1 MFLLRK
7 YIKINEFGCQI
18 GLQMSQ
24 PGFGD
29 RVKEPPPQNHPKG
42 DLHPKL
48 HFHNQII
55 TEINDLEALFK
66 TLKSNVEIRNRLVKE
81 PSPKPSKGDLPPKL
95 YFHYKIITEMY
106 DLAALF

>member
-1 MFLLRK
+1 MCLLKK

-42 DLHPKL
+42 DLPPKL
-48 HFHNQII
+48 HFHNNII
-55 TEINDLEALFK
+55 TKINDLEALLGIK
-66 TLKSNVEIRNRLVKE
+66 NSEVEIRNPLVKE
-81 PSPKPSKGDLPPKL
+81 PAPKPSQS
-95 YFHYKIITEMY
+95 
-106 DLAALF
+106 